1 MSVNRNKKV
10 NTILSKLR
18 KPRKKIDLGVVD
30 ELDNEFGRL
39 EQAYSE
45 ASYLAYE
52 WGDQIIDAFSDLQL
66 EYNID
71 DYIVNGMTTDYE
83 EISEIVA
90 EKLRAVE
97 RSADE
102 LGVDPRD
109 LFGYYDEAIQ
119 MTDNREEVNRDAY
132 DKYIEVIN
140 YIGNNNFWR

>member
-1 MSVNRNKKV
+1 MSINRNKKV

-18 KPRKKIDLGVVD
+18 KPRKKVDLGVVD

-90 EKLRAVE
+90 EKLRAVDG
-97 RSADE
+97 SADE

-109 LFGYYDEAIQ
+109 LFEYYDEDIP
-119 MTDNREEVNRDAY
+119 MTEHRAQVDRAAY
-132 DKYIEVIN
+132 DKYIEVLI
-140 YIGNNNFWR
+140 YIGYNKF